1 MGIEDT
7 KGVGISY
14 PARGTGRLLAEE
26 MIEKGKKGE
35 LINDGVTYSSTP
47 KPNENTFFFD
57 KPEDREVKKPSELD
71 NAIEE
76 VFNDLADLPT
86 EEIEEELEKMM
97 ENHCTCNG
105 DHDCGDNCQC
115 ATTEKDN
122 KMTEAKSVNMG
133 QDANAGQARDDSTT
147 STRLLDKNWSPLV
160 VRKYQ
165 MEGWPMFI
173 GIICD
178 ANLNDL
184 DKVVYEIWK
193 EATDLGFVN
202 GTIQGHR
209 NCCGLLSDRLVAHY
223 NKEKQGVMEGNCVFW
238 YTDKLAISSAYGD
251 LMTHNKCAM
260 EFYSILQMM
269 PHI

>member
-1 MGIEDT
+1 MNKFNGLNEDNF
-7 KGVGISY
+7 KKANDNLDENLKKIINQIDRKRHRPKENKV
-14 PARGTGRLLAEE
+14 
-26 MIEKGKKGE
+26 EK
-35 LINDGVTYSSTP
+35 
-47 KPNENTFFFD
+47 
-57 KPEDREVKKPSELD
+57 
-71 NAIEE
+71 
-76 VFNDLADLPT
+76 
-86 EEIEEELEKMM
+86 EITSGQMR
-97 ENHCTCNG
+97 
-105 DHDCGDNCQC
+105 D
-115 ATTEKDN
+115 
-122 KMTEAKSVNMG
+122 MG
-133 QDANAGQARDDSTT
+133 QDANAGQTRDDSST

-184 DKVVYEIWK
+184 DDIVYDIWE
-193 EATDLGFVN
+193 EATELGFVN

-223 NKEKQGVMEGNCVFW
+223 NKEKRGVMEGNCVFW